1 VDTRTFATWLEQLEQ
16 HSPSQ
21 WEQLHTRIEQT
32 DTLAR
37 LRGFALDF
45 AEGEK
50 VFPCESM
57 PGLWIS
63 PENPL

>member
-1 VDTRTFATWLEQLEQ
+1 MLQL
-16 HSPSQ
+16 
-21 WEQLHTRIEQT
+21 R
-32 DTLAR
+32 LAQ

-45 AEGEK
+45 GKGEK